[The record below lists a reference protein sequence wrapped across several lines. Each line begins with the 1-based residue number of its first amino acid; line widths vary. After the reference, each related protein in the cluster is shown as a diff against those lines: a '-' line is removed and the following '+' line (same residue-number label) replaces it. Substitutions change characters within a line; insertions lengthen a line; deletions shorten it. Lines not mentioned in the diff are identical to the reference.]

1 MVQEL
6 ANAVPDYLEINR
18 SRCFLHV
25 VNLVAKALIKQFD
38 ANAENNTEDAAESAT
53 ENAAENAAE
62 NATEN
67 TAEGAG
73 KSTAEND
80 IEDNSEAEDDAD
92 LESEIIETMYED
104 KDNNAGGEDSD
115 GEDQTDTDDPDD
127 PDDATNP
134 SVLGDEEQEA
144 LNVAIQPVR
153 LVLAKVSCSAYVEY

>member
-1 MVQEL
+1 M
-6 ANAVPDYLEINR
+6 VPDYSDVNR

-38 ANAENNTEDAAESAT
+38 AVDAIPSTENNTEDAAE
-53 ENAAENAAE
+53 
-62 NATEN
+62 N
-67 TAEGAG
+67 TAE
-73 KSTAEND
+73 STAESTTEND
-80 IEDNSEAEDDAD
+80 VEDNSEAEDDAD
-92 LESEIIETMYED
+92 LESEIIEIALD
-104 KDNNAGGEDSD
+104 DNKDSD

-153 LVLAKVSCSAYVEY
+153 LVLAKVSCSE